1 MMSCETIYQ
10 CTLTKNRSK
19 TPKEIR
25 EEFERLAKE
34 REERAMQRRINP
46 TSRLTMRVNAT
57 DLFER
62 YMYDEIY
69 DDVIPPSLPSLKI
82 SMPLHAHSASPSFSA
97 AMSLTY
103 LRLCSWSSL
112 TETTSGT
119 FIFRYAMF
127 YSDLFVLCIPGSFSG
142 SLLAVRGFSGLRME
156 A

>member
-1 MMSCETIYQ
+1 MSCETIYQ

-34 REERAMQRRINP
+34 REERNMQRRINP

-82 SMPLHAHSASPSFSA
+82 SEISFGQTIEAPL
-97 AMSLTY
+97 SLTDKLIISGNVRY
-103 LRLCSWSSL
+103 GSTLIIMLCRFH
-112 TETTSGT
+112 E
-119 FIFRYAMF
+119 F
-127 YSDLFVLCIPGSFSG
+127 
-142 SLLAVRGFSGLRME
+142 LLGFLI
-156 A
+156 

>member
-1 MMSCETIYQ
+1 MSCETIYQ

-82 SMPLHAHSASPSFSA
+82 SEISFGQTIEAPL
-97 AMSLTY
+97 SLTDKLIISGNVRY
-103 LRLCSWSSL
+103 GTYKDIARLHEIILVIKSL
-112 TETTSGT
+112 ALKMAQEQDQLDA
-119 FIFRYAMF
+119 R
-127 YSDLFVLCIPGSFSG
+127 
-142 SLLAVRGFSGLRME
+142 
-156 A
+156 

>member
-82 SMPLHAHSASPSFSA
+82 SEISFGQTIEAPL
-97 AMSLTY
+97 SLTDK
-103 LRLCSWSSL
+103 LII
-112 TETTSGT
+112 SGNV
-119 FIFRYAMF
+119 RYGTLNVMLDF
-127 YSDLFVLCIPGSFSG
+127 T
-142 SLLAVRGFSGLRME
+142 R
-156 A
+156 

>member
-1 MMSCETIYQ
+1 MMSSETIYQ

-34 REERAMQRRINP
+34 REERNMQRRINP

-82 SMPLHAHSASPSFSA
+82 SEISFGQTIEAPL
-97 AMSLTY
+97 SLTDKLIISGNVRY
-103 LRLCSWSSL
+103 
-112 TETTSGT
+112 GT
-119 FIFRYAMF
+119 FE
-127 YSDLFVLCIPGSFSG
+127 CIAR
-142 SLLAVRGFSGLRME
+142 LHEIILVI
-156 A
+156 

>member
-1 MMSCETIYQ
+1 MMRCETIYQ

-82 SMPLHAHSASPSFSA
+82 SEISFGQTIEAPL
-97 AMSLTY
+97 SLTDK
-103 LRLCSWSSL
+103 LII
-112 TETTSGT
+112 SGNVRYVT
-119 FIFRYAMF
+119 FEYNANLHFTR
-127 YSDLFVLCIPGSFSG
+127 
-142 SLLAVRGFSGLRME
+142 
-156 A
+156 